1 MITIRVAVR
10 VIGVSALALLVM
22 PRHDAWAADA
32 GMRVALANGLVL
44 YQDVKAA
51 ASGHV
56 VIRVVDTK
64 IGADARAYPAT
75 ASEEDARPS
84 GTLWR
89 GERPVVNA
97 TVRSVA
103 FGVSY
108 GPGSRGGGASDVVVT
123 CDRTMK
129 ISTIRCA
136 ASALASWQQ
145 AFPGA
150 SRRQILEQAAA
161 EPRRFQR

>member
-1 MITIRVAVR
+1 MTLIRVARR
-10 VIGVSALALLVM
+10 VVGACALVLVAM
-22 PRHDAWAADA
+22 EGTGAWAAEA

-44 YQDVKAA
+44 YQDLKAA

-75 ASEEDARPS
+75 ASEQDARES

-89 GERPVVNA
+89 GERPIVNA
-97 TVRSVA
+97 TLRSVA

-136 ASALASWQQ
+136 ESPLASWRQ

-150 SRRQILEQAAA
+150 SRRQILEHAAA